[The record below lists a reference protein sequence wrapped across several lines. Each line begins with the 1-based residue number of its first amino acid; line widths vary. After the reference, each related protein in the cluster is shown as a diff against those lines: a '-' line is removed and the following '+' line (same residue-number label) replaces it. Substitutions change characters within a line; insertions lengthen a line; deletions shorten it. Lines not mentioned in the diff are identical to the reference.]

1 MMPMNLS
8 NMAILNIECSDYR
21 SIISGIGKN
30 EVKNIMQNPS
40 LTEKK
45 WNIIKYKKINFIYK
59 NGYRNFNVWRN
70 YN

>member
-1 MMPMNLS
+1 MNLS

-30 EVKNIMQNPS
+30 EAINIMQNPN

-45 WNIIKYKKINFIYK
+45 WNIIKYKKSNSIYK